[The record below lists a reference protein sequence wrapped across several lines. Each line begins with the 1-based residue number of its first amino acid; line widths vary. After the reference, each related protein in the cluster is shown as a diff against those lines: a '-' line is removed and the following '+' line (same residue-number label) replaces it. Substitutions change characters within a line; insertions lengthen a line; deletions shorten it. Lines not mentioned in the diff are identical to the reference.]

1 MHYKIVFVIPSVAIP
16 LAASFAA
23 YVALVVVYARTTNVL
38 QVEDIA
44 IVFFSFAIRRT
55 PYNLGA
61 RSIKEAFYLLP
72 GVLLHEGDGH
82 NQVISELAS
91 TREIR
96 FLSVFF
102 AFKPPGPWTKPQCC
116 RTNSTRYR

>member
-44 IVFFSFAIRRT
+44 IFFFSFAIHRI
-55 PYNLGA
+55 PYIIGA
-61 RSIKEAFYLLP
+61 RSIKEAPYLLP

-96 FLSVFF
+96 FECFLPSNRQGHGQNRN
-102 AFKPPGPWTKPQCC
+102 ALG
-116 RTNSTRYR
+116 RI